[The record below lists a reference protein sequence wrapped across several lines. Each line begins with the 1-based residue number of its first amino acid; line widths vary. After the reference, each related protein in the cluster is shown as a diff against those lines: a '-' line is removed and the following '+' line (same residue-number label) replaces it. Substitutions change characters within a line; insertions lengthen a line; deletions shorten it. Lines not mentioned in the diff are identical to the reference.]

1 MGARCLAAMVTAAED
16 PRTQSGSDA
25 WEAFCITALDS
36 YSNDLAPEVAL
47 SVVWLRQNQKNH
59 KAQQVTSLA
68 SDRGAPA
75 LVILV
80 KSEVPPVTRP
90 LFANTMLDQI

>member
-1 MGARCLAAMVTAAED
+1 MKITRKGRQRALGKLAVGACCLAVMLTAAED

-47 SVVWLRQNQKNH
+47 SVAWLRQNQKNH
-59 KAQQVTSLA
+59 KAQQVTYPL
-68 SDRGAPA
+68 
-75 LVILV
+75 
-80 KSEVPPVTRP
+80 PVTEE
-90 LFANTMLDQI
+90 LLLWLS

>member
-1 MGARCLAAMVTAAED
+1 MLTAAED

-47 SVVWLRQNQKNH
+47 SVALLRQNQKNH
-59 KAQQVTSLA
+59 EAQVTYPL
-68 SDRGAPA
+68 
-75 LVILV
+75 
-80 KSEVPPVTRP
+80 PVTEE
-90 LFANTMLDQI
+90 LLLWLS